1 MDCTQQSACK
11 KPDALKVVNIGLQ
24 SFYDALAAQEVQ
36 AVQLD
41 WTPPVELKQEIA
53 DLLDDLL

>member
-1 MDCTQQSACK
+1 MDNGQHTACQR
-11 KPDALKVVNIGLQ
+11 AHGLKVVNIGLQ
-24 SFYDALAAQEVQ
+24 SFYEALIAQGVQ

-41 WTPPVELKQEIA
+41 WHPPVELKREIA

>member
-1 MDCTQQSACK
+1 MDGTQQPVCK
-11 KPDALKVVNIGLQ
+11 KSGGLKVVNIGLQ
-24 SFYDALAAQEVQ
+24 SFYDALIAQGVQ

-41 WTPPVELKQEIA
+41 WTPPVELRQEIA